1 MQHGDSWTTLDYD
14 FSIFLL
20 PTLVVNDST
29 LPPCQDTTK
38 FRLGDIQQL
47 AASATQGHQDLWDV
61 DGRLG
66 RGFINSSEGR
76 G

>member
-1 MQHGDSWTTLDYD
+1 MGTLGQHWTT
-14 FSIFLL
+14 IFPYIL

-47 AASATQGHQDLWDV
+47 AASATQGHRDLWDV

-66 RGFINSSEGR
+66 RGFINSSVGR